1 MLLFYFCVVS
11 SELKQSLL
19 VLNLT
24 LKRLTEE
31 LSLVKLERKNFISF
45 FKEKK
50 LKELEKRLN
59 ELRGNI

>member
-1 MLLFYFCVVS
+1 MSLFYFCVVS

-31 LSLVKLERKNFISF
+31 LSLVKLEMKNFISF

>member
-1 MLLFYFCVVS
+1 MSLFYFCVVS